1 MKGNFFEDKR
11 TESERKRNLR
21 ENDNLRDSLQ
31 NSVKADSNTYNN
43 IYQMNT
49 RETDTVRIIHPDMID
64 YYNQQEQVKP
74 NSCEDRSIEQNQDA
88 TEEALSDRYIES
100 LYGKPYK
107 GDDLIYSNDVI
118 NDANPDTNITK
129 T

>member
-11 TESERKRNLR
+11 TSSELKQSLR

-31 NSVKADSNTYNN
+31 NSVKEDSNTYNN

-64 YYNQQEQVKP
+64 YYNEQEQIKP
-74 NSCEDRSIEQNQDA
+74 DSCEDRSIEQNQDA
-88 TEEALSDRYIES
+88 TEEALSDGYKES
-100 LYGKPYK
+100 LYDNNMYVDNGE
-107 GDDLIYSNDVI
+107 D
-118 NDANPDTNITK
+118 
-129 T
+129 